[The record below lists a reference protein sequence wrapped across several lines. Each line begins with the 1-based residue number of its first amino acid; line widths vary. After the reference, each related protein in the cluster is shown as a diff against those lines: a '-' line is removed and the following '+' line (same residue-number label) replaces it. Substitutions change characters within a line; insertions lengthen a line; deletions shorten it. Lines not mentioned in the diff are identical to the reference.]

1 VEGQDIREIVPDFV
15 VRWYTKFA
23 EECDREASQ
32 I

>member
-1 VEGQDIREIVPDFV
+1 VEGQDIRALIQDFV

-23 EECDREASQ
+23 EVCDREASQ